1 MDEINK
7 ETTRDKRSEDI
18 LHSSTTAN
26 ALIISCS
33 STWNFYKRG
42 KKTSSKTRLDFPGV
56 LLITRVAVGVA
67 AMLVESANTSLSR
80 DTNSIRIP
88 RTGNL
93 ESRGNFVRYSPWNT
107 VIMIVRLRYDSLD
120 KRRME
125 GCEERC
131 DDFAKLF
138 QYNKKDNRKTLT
150 LPLGCSSAS
159 LGIRI

>member
-7 ETTRDKRSEDI
+7 ETTRDKRLEDI
-18 LHSSTTAN
+18 LHSSTSAN

-56 LLITRVAVGVA
+56 LLITRVPVGVA

-107 VIMIVRLRYDSLD
+107 VVIMIVRLRYDSLD
-120 KRRME
+120 KKRME
-125 GCEERC
+125 GCEEGGRC

-138 QYNKKDNRKTLT
+138 QYNKKEEE
-150 LPLGCSSAS
+150 G
-159 LGIRI
+159 